1 MRVFSPISLFFAP
14 HDVKWRPCI
23 STLHSIDIMTQV
35 CYEGTHFGAQ
45 HILDPANNSFC
56 ARVIKPV
63 ILWFHLIK
71 TPQDVFGTRQPQIF
85 FPSTSLRKSPK
96 KNHGQDKHE
105 HTKHHQHTKSILQ
118 HDGDLV
124 PQSPTK
130 STSSSWFKKQA
141 VTSLSKIETLR
152 KKIQEISIQLSIH
165 EIASKTNLNVNLSLP
180 RPRQSR
186 SGQNKYNKKRIKKS
200 EMTTKT
206 QTDKCYYTPPLSYNI
221 LSHICCR

>member
-1 MRVFSPISLFFAP
+1 MNCNKTSNTLVSFDNNTSGCFWDSPATNLFLQYQFT
-14 HDVKWRPCI
+14 KI
-23 STLHSIDIMTQV
+23 
-35 CYEGTHFGAQ
+35 
-45 HILDPANNSFC
+45 
-56 ARVIKPV
+56 
-63 ILWFHLIK
+63 
-71 TPQDVFGTRQPQIF
+71 PQ
-85 FPSTSLRKSPK
+85 

-105 HTKHHQHTKSILQ
+105 HTQHHQHAKSILQ
-118 HDGDLV
+118 HGGDHV

-152 KKIQEISIQLSIH
+152 KKIREISKQFSIH

-186 SGQNKYNKKRIKKS
+186 SRQNKYNKKGIKKS
-200 EMTTKT
+200 EMTTKI
-206 QTDKCYYTPPLSYNI
+206 QTDKSYYNPPLSYNI

>member
-1 MRVFSPISLFFAP
+1 MFLGLASHKYFSPVP
-14 HDVKWRPCI
+14 V
-23 STLHSIDIMTQV
+23 
-35 CYEGTHFGAQ
+35 YE
-45 HILDPANNSFC
+45 N
-56 ARVIKPV
+56 
-63 ILWFHLIK
+63 
-71 TPQDVFGTRQPQIF
+71 PQ
-85 FPSTSLRKSPK
+85 

-105 HTKHHQHTKSILQ
+105 HTQHHQHAKSILQ
-118 HDGDLV
+118 HGGDHV

-152 KKIQEISIQLSIH
+152 KKIREISKQFSIH

-206 QTDKCYYTPPLSYNI
+206 QTDKSYYTPPLSYNI